1 MNETVMWEI
10 LKRESRD
17 YRGWERNWPCRRG
30 KFSRLCTSWS
40 EERVDHAPRSFEHR
54 RDGKD
59 QRRITCWKSGLFSPF
74 HLSWNCSDQRRTNIP
89 DYKHSD
95 SFSSEKGAHRRLA
108 RSRVPSHS
116 PPLFP
121 PLRFSFHFQIA
132 HLFRERYFRDLIGVR
147 VGRND

>member
-10 LKRESRD
+10 LKRESRG
-17 YRGWERNWPCRRG
+17 YRGWERNWPRRRG

-40 EERVDHAPRSFEHR
+40 EERVDHAPRSLEHR

-59 QRRITCWKSGLFSPF
+59 ERRITCWKSGLFSPF

-89 DYKHSD
+89 DYNHGD
-95 SFSSEKGAHRRLA
+95 SFSSEKGTHRRLA

-116 PPLFP
+116 PPLLP
-121 PLRFSFHFQIA
+121 LLRFSFHFQIA
-132 HLFRERYFRDLIGVR
+132 HLFRERYFRNLIGVR